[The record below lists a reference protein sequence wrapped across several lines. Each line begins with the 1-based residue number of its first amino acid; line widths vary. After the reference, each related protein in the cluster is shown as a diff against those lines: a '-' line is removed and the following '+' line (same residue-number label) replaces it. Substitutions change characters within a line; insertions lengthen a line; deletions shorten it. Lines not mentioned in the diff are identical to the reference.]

1 MCKAT
6 LYAFVGSASAGY
18 PAWPLHVEPE
28 MSDADALI
36 TPELQ
41 LLKLALAYPETTEEF
56 PWGERVVKVRG
67 KIFLFLGAETGRLR
81 VGVKLPQSMLDALT
95 LPDAQPSGYG
105 LGKAGWVTL
114 WFGDDAAVPMDRL
127 IAWLDE
133 SYRAVAP
140 KRLVKSLDAG

>member
-18 PAWPLHVEPE
+18 PAWPLDVEPE
-28 MSDADALI
+28 MSDADAVI
-36 TPELQ
+36 TPELE
-41 LLKLALAYPETTEEF
+41 LLRAALAYPETTEEF

-67 KIFLFLGAETGRLR
+67 KIFLFLGVVEGRLR
-81 VGVKLPQSMLDALT
+81 VTVKLPRSMLDALSVPGAAPT
-95 LPDAQPSGYG
+95 GYG
-105 LGKAGWVTL
+105 LGKSGWVSL
-114 WFGDDAAVPMDRL
+114 WFGEGQDPPMDRL
-127 IAWLDE
+127 MAWLDE